1 MPRIDDA
8 ISTHAQKR
16 QQQRSI
22 PSAVI
27 DCLLDF
33 GDVRPAGTGAES
45 YYFTKRSWRK
55 VSAYFGP
62 GAKAFETYRNAY
74 AIVSGGN
81 VVTAAYRY

>member
-1 MPRIDDA
+1 MSRIDDA
-8 ISTHAQKR
+8 ISAHAQKR

-27 DCLLDF
+27 DCLLNF
-33 GDVRPAGTGAES
+33 GDVRPAGAGTER

-62 GAKAFETYRNAY
+62 STKAFETYRNTY

>member
-1 MPRIDDA
+1 MPRVDHA
-8 ISTHAQKR
+8 ISAHAQKR

-33 GDVRPAGTGAES
+33 GDVRHAGNGAES
-45 YYFTKRSWRK
+45 YFSTKRSWRK
-55 VSAYFGP
+55 VSAYFGS

-74 AIVSGGN
+74 AIVAGGN